1 MNYWIISSNEEIFHL
16 EDMLKTNEVVDWRQF
31 NNFEVGDIV
40 YIYNSK
46 PHRRI
51 RYKME
56 VIRIDVPTSEY
67 LNDSK
72 YWVDKQNMDAG
83 LKNNRFVRLRL
94 LTKEPEG
101 GVNLWDR
108 YIDPKK

>member
-46 PHRRI
+46 PHR
-51 RYKME
+51 
-56 VIRIDVPTSEY
+56 
-67 LNDSK
+67 
-72 YWVDKQNMDAG
+72 
-83 LKNNRFVRLRL
+83 
-94 LTKEPEG
+94 
-101 GVNLWDR
+101 
-108 YIDPKK
+108 

>member
-16 EDMLKTNEVVDWRQF
+16 EDMLKNNEVVDWRQF
-31 NNFEVGDIV
+31 NNFEIGDIV

-67 LNDSK
+67 L
-72 YWVDKQNMDAG
+72 
-83 LKNNRFVRLRL
+83 
-94 LTKEPEG
+94 T
-101 GVNLWDR
+101 
-108 YIDPKK
+108 